1 MDQPATVPE
10 DMTPEQEQFCRYY
23 VHGDPDAERTIQG
36 NASRSYYRA
45 YDCKLTTARSAAF
58 RLLKRERVRTRIAEL
73 REEARSVLD
82 EVMPDWRDEVA
93 SAMRTL
99 RWARTGKWPD
109 RFAGDDQ
116 AKRSAVKA
124 AEQTLDRALGSVKQM
139 HEVNVNQRSILVQV
153 AGPAHQPQEEDAKE
167 GRQLDGGRAS
177 LQPADGAERSSGDG
191 SSSSDP
197 YEELLGEEV
206 RYTG

>member
-1 MDQPATVPE
+1 MKDTPATVPE
-10 DMTPEQEQFCRYY
+10 YLNPNEERFCRLY
-23 VHGDPDAERTIQG
+23 VHGDPDAERTIVG
-36 NASRSYYRA
+36 NASRAYYRA
-45 YDCKLTTARSAAF
+45 HDCKLTTARSAAY
-58 RLLKRERVRTRIAEL
+58 RLLKRERVRRRIAEL
-73 REEARSVLD
+73 REEARTVLE

-99 RWARTGKWPD
+99 RWARSGKWPD

-139 HEVNVNQRSILVQV
+139 HEVNVNQRSIVVQV
-153 AGPAHQPQEEDAKE
+153 AGPAHQPQEEEEPEE
-167 GRQLDGGRAS
+167 GRQLDGGRAQ
-177 LQPADGAERSSGDG
+177 LRSGDG
-191 SSSSDP
+191 EEEGTASDP